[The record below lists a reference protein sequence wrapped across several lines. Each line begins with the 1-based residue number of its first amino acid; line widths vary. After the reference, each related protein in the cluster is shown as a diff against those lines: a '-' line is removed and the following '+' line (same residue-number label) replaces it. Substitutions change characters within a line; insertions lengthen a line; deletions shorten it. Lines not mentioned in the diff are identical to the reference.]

1 MEHDVRVC
9 AVQFNP
15 VLFEPERNMEKA
27 EELLFSRVK
36 PSSVDFVVFPEMAF
50 TGYEFRSKQEVL
62 PYCEQQR
69 GRTYNFCSSISK
81 RLEACVVAGYPER
94 CVGADGENVL
104 YNSMCIVDQHGD
116 LVGTYRKRFLY
127 ETDKT
132 WAEDGGEEFQSYEI
146 LGLKV
151 AFGICMD
158 INPKEFDY
166 ANDTFALASFCK
178 KRDVD
183 ILLFSTNWILNDGE
197 EENPGHLHGYW
208 AWRLTPLIGKRCLFV
223 AANRTGVDTLV
234 NFKQTRRTHDTE
246 DSRLKHQQVSREER
260 HSPERAVLCRW
271 RDQA

>member
-104 YNSMCIVDQHGD
+104 YNSMCIVVSRVPESSFD
-116 LVGTYRKRFLY
+116 LWLKAV
-127 ETDKT
+127 
-132 WAEDGGEEFQSYEI
+132 S
-146 LGLKV
+146 LGLLKTCV
-151 AFGICMD
+151 CCE
-158 INPKEFDY
+158 K
-166 ANDTFALASFCK
+166 S
-178 KRDVD
+178 
-183 ILLFSTNWILNDGE
+183 
-197 EENPGHLHGYW
+197 
-208 AWRLTPLIGKRCLFV
+208 
-223 AANRTGVDTLV
+223 RTSM
-234 NFKQTRRTHDTE
+234 E
-246 DSRLKHQQVSREER
+246 I
-260 HSPERAVLCRW
+260 
-271 RDQA
+271 